1 MKKKYFVPTT
11 SVLNVEVHQMICVSA
26 RVDEKQEITD
36 VDKIGSRQY
45 QNYSVWE
52 EEEEE

>member
-1 MKKKYFVPTT
+1 MKKKYIAPTT

-26 RVDEKQEITD
+26 QVDEKQEITD
-36 VDKIGSRQY
+36 VDDIGTRQY
-45 QNYSVWE
+45 RNYSVWE